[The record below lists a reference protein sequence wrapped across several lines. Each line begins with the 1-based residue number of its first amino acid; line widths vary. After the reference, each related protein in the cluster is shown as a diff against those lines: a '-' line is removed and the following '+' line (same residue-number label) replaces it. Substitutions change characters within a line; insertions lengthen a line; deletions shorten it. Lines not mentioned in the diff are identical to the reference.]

1 MLQPSLYTAAS
12 PPVKDEP
19 KLEREPEKALVS
31 EQQQLKQRRLS
42 PPQHQVLQGTSDARR
57 HELKQEELDQAELLH
72 HCQAQASFVERLTP
86 AVSAADTASSR
97 VSSPAEDR
105 KDSKAAVSTVSVTS
119 ITSTYPLGVF
129 AVADHSSKIP
139 EHKADCRVSPHSES
153 QAASAGEEQA
163 GIVKVEP
170 THRSSAASN
179 TSVSLTNG
187 IAGVASSVSPEPM
200 SNGPPPPVGHPRQH
214 VSYPEQHQP
223 TYSQAPMPSGP
234 YGYSPITTQPPMD
247 PYRPGQQQLPPNHAM
262 ALPSMRSL
270 APLQHQQQQH
280 HQHPQHAMSMN
291 HAPIP
296 TAYYAQHM
304 MNPYTMGPDLRFA
317 LPLTDPRIQM
327 SGGRSKKAKVM
338 KVDELCALAGPPP
351 PPPQNPAGRE
361 TLDEILKIY
370 YEIYVPGLA
379 SFFETHWYNFKPE
392 GTNPSTILTKNA
404 NAVNLLASFLDALNQ
419 TKKNTDAAQVAAAG
433 AIETRV
439 VWGLAT
445 LAYTI
450 PAATNPAGDDPLPQD
465 NGAEV
470 RNRLHVFET
479 LLSGTYLNINPCV
492 PPPRKG
498 DPHRIREFEFWYYLA
513 ESLRVGEAPSVV
525 QQREAAI
532 SRIRNLLDG
541 RENRDVCYS
550 IRVLRELAP
559 KFPPGFESSLPQHLD
574 EGDQRN
580 RLAVAAQFIKDE
592 ARTSGGTTNVV
603 RRLAEL
609 AIKAFIAP
617 GVNIVRRPS

>member
-1 MLQPSLYTAAS
+1 MSEA
-12 PPVKDEP
+12 
-19 KLEREPEKALVS
+19 EPEGAALT
-31 EQQQLKQRRLS
+31 
-42 PPQHQVLQGTSDARR
+42 H
-57 HELKQEELDQAELLH
+57 
-72 HCQAQASFVERLTP
+72 
-86 AVSAADTASSR
+86 
-97 VSSPAEDR
+97 
-105 KDSKAAVSTVSVTS
+105 
-119 ITSTYPLGVF
+119 TST
-129 AVADHSSKIP
+129 
-139 EHKADCRVSPHSES
+139 
-153 QAASAGEEQA
+153 Q
-163 GIVKVEP
+163 
-170 THRSSAASN
+170 
-179 TSVSLTNG
+179 
-187 IAGVASSVSPEPM
+187 
-200 SNGPPPPVGHPRQH
+200 
-214 VSYPEQHQP
+214 
-223 TYSQAPMPSGP
+223 
-234 YGYSPITTQPPMD
+234 
-247 PYRPGQQQLPPNHAM
+247 
-262 ALPSMRSL
+262 
-270 APLQHQQQQH
+270 
-280 HQHPQHAMSMN
+280 
-291 HAPIP
+291 
-296 TAYYAQHM
+296 
-304 MNPYTMGPDLRFA
+304 
-317 LPLTDPRIQM
+317 
-327 SGGRSKKAKVM
+327 AKVM

-392 GTNPSTILTKNA
+392 GTNPSTILTKNS

-419 TKKNTDAAQVAAAG
+419 TKKNTDATQVAAAG

-525 QQREAAI
+525 QQRDAAI